1 MANFMGTDNVQ
12 LNNVSISD
20 GTLSWASATDYAN
33 GYQVTDAGNDGT
45 LTASED
51 YFVASQYTYTGYTV
65 NIRGRDYGI
74 FKADSEPFAYIP
86 YDDSIDDLS
95 DFSTNAGSTSTYQ
108 PALST
113 AANCFLTGTR
123 IATPSGEVAVET
135 LRTGDMVLTAD
146 GRAVP
151 VRWLAKQTI
160 ANIPY
165 VLSPKLEPVRIAAG
179 ALGAD
184 LPETDLVVSADHG
197 MILDGL
203 VVNAG
208 AMVNGSSIRFVP
220 LSEMPAR
227 FIWWHIETEAH
238 DVILA
243 NGAPSESF
251 IDYTGRKAF
260 DNYAEYLDLY
270 GADHL
275 IAEMPAPRV
284 SAQRQLPASLRARLG
299 IAVPEPDMTEIAHLI
314 QAA

>member
-1 MANFMGTDNVQ
+1 MADFTANKYIYLSVVT
-12 LNNVSISD
+12 ISD
-20 GTLSWASATDYAN
+20 GTLSWNSASDHSATYT
-33 GYQVTDAGNDGT
+33 VTDVGADGV
-45 LTASED
+45 LTAGQD
-51 YFVASQYTYTGYTV
+51 YWITSVFLYNGYTV
-65 NIRGRDYGI
+65 NVNGKDYGI
-74 FKADSEPFAYIP
+74 FVYSNNGYIP
-86 YDDSIDDLS
+86 YNDSTDDLS
-95 DFSTNAGSTSTYQ
+95 SLVGTAGSTSSYQ

-165 VLSPKLEPVRIAAG
+165 ALSPKLEPVRIAAG

-220 LSEMPAR
+220 LSEMPAS